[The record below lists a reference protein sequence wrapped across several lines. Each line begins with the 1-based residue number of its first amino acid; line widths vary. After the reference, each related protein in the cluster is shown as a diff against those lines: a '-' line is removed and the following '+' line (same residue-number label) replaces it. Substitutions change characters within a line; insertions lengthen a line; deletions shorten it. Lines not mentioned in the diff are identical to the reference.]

1 VNPGPLARLCV
12 VLSLLFALAGCA
24 VNPVTGK
31 KQLSLISESEEL
43 ALGAEQYTPY
53 PTNPGRS
60 VLH

>member
-1 VNPGPLARLCV
+1 MISGSLARLCV

-43 ALGAEQYTPY
+43 ALGAEQYS
-53 PTNPGRS
+53 PTQQT
-60 VLH
+60 